1 MFAVYLSSHIF
12 LLNVVQ
18 VHSYLTNYLTR
29 FFCSQVRYSVYTGVT
44 MSILTATSIKGLKPK
59 AKPYYKWD
67 SNGERG
73 TGKLG
78 VQVTPKGAK
87 RFTFRYFVGGKS
99 KFIPLGQFPELSLTE
114 AREKQKEYGQMLLQ
128 GLDPKDT
135 IEAAQKAQEQAQ
147 RKEARKGTISQLFNA
162 YTSQMER
169 DGKRTHKAVLNAL
182 EKEVY
187 SIIPPATK
195 AKAVTTHDLMLVL
208 AEMIKRGA
216 KTQSNRVRSYLMA
229 AFNYGLKHDNDP
241 ANFIDEAKFGLV
253 MNPVA
258 AIPKQKDAERIGEHY
273 LKMNEVTA
281 LIDDLN
287 NEYQRFKMG
296 ESIRNLIL
304 LCLFTGGQRPY
315 ELAASKWEAID
326 WQQRTLLITPD
337 ISKNKRAHIIPLTD
351 SALVVLQKQQV
362 NNESEFIF
370 PHRLNTG
377 EHIRLDSLSQGIA
390 RYREATTD
398 IRPFTPRDLRRT
410 CKTLMGEIGISKS
423 LRDRLQNH
431 ALNDV
436 SSKHYDRYEYLPEK
450 RIALESWEQKLSD
463 KELDNVVVFGETKY
477 GA

>member
-1 MFAVYLSSHIF
+1 M
-12 LLNVVQ
+12 
-18 VHSYLTNYLTR
+18 LTVSTIR
-29 FFCSQVRYSVYTGVT
+29 
-44 MSILTATSIKGLKPK
+44 GLKPK
-59 AKPYYKWD
+59 DKPYYEWD
-67 SNGERG
+67 TNSQRG
-73 TGKLG
+73 RGKLG
-78 VQVTPKGAK
+78 VQVTPKGSK
-87 RFTFRYFVGGKS
+87 RFVFRYFVEGKA
-99 KFIPLGQFPELSLTE
+99 KFIPLGQFPELTLND
-114 AREKQKEYGQMLLQ
+114 ARNKQKELGELLIQ
-128 GLDPKDT
+128 GVDPKEQLEST
-135 IEAAQKAQEQAQ
+135 RKAKEQEK
-147 RKEARKGTISQLFNA
+147 REEARKGSVKQLFDA
-162 YTSQMER
+162 YVSQMQK
-169 DGKRTHKAVLNAL
+169 DGKRTHKAVLASL

-187 SIIPPATK
+187 PIIPPATK
-195 AKAVTTHDLMLVL
+195 AKDVTTHDLMLVL
-208 AEMIKRGA
+208 AAMIKRGA

-258 AIPKQKDAERIGEHY
+258 AIPKQKDAERVGEHY
-273 LKMNEVTA
+273 LKLGEVMV

-326 WQQRTLLITPD
+326 WQQKTLLITPD
-337 ISKNKRAHIIPLTD
+337 ISKNKRPHIIPLTD
-351 SALVVLQKQQV
+351 SALVVLKKQQF

-370 PHRLNTG
+370 PHRFNSG

-390 RYREATTD
+390 RYRESTPE

-410 CKTLMGEIGISKS
+410 CKTLMGEVGISKS

-450 RIALESWEQKLSD
+450 RRALEVWEQKLS
-463 KELDNVVVFGETKY
+463 LQTVDNVLAFKG
-477 GA
+477 

>member
-1 MFAVYLSSHIF
+1 M
-12 LLNVVQ
+12 
-18 VHSYLTNYLTR
+18 LTVSTIR
-29 FFCSQVRYSVYTGVT
+29 
-44 MSILTATSIKGLKPK
+44 GLKPK
-59 AKPYYKWD
+59 DKPYYEWD
-67 SNGERG
+67 TNSQRG
-73 TGKLG
+73 RGKLG
-78 VQVTPKGAK
+78 VQVTPKGSK
-87 RFTFRYFVGGKS
+87 RFVFRYFVEGKA
-99 KFIPLGQFPELSLTE
+99 KFIPLGQFPELTLND
-114 AREKQKEYGQMLLQ
+114 ARNKQKELGELLIQ
-128 GLDPKDT
+128 GVDPKEQLEST
-135 IEAAQKAQEQAQ
+135 RKAKEQEK
-147 RKEARKGTISQLFNA
+147 REEARKGSVKQLFDA
-162 YTSQMER
+162 YVSQMQK
-169 DGKRTHKAVLNAL
+169 DGKRTHKAVLASL

-187 SIIPPATK
+187 PIIPPATK
-195 AKAVTTHDLMLVL
+195 AKDVTTHDLMLVL
-208 AEMIKRGA
+208 AAMIKRGA

-258 AIPKQKDAERIGEHY
+258 AIPKQKDAERVGEHY
-273 LKMNEVTA
+273 LKLGEVMA

-326 WQQRTLLITPD
+326 WQQKTLLITPD
-337 ISKNKRAHIIPLTD
+337 ISKNKRPHIIPLTD
-351 SALVVLQKQQV
+351 SALVVLKKQQF
-362 NNESEFIF
+362 NNESAFIF
-370 PHRLNTG
+370 PHRFNTG

-390 RYREATTD
+390 RYREFTPE

-410 CKTLMGEIGISKS
+410 CKTLMGEVGISKS

-450 RIALESWEQKLSD
+450 RRALEVWEQKLT
-463 KELDNVVVFGETKY
+463 LQTVDNVLAFKG
-477 GA
+477 

>member
-1 MFAVYLSSHIF
+1 M
-12 LLNVVQ
+12 
-18 VHSYLTNYLTR
+18 LTVSTIR
-29 FFCSQVRYSVYTGVT
+29 
-44 MSILTATSIKGLKPK
+44 GLKPK
-59 AKPYYKWD
+59 DKPYYEWD
-67 SNGERG
+67 TNSQRG
-73 TGKLG
+73 RGKLG
-78 VQVTPKGAK
+78 VQVTPKGSK
-87 RFTFRYFVGGKS
+87 RFVFRYFVEGKA
-99 KFIPLGQFPELSLTE
+99 KFIPLGQFPELTLND
-114 AREKQKEYGQMLLQ
+114 ARNKQKELGELLIQ
-128 GLDPKDT
+128 GVDPKEQLEST
-135 IEAAQKAQEQAQ
+135 RKAKEQEK
-147 RKEARKGTISQLFNA
+147 REEARKGSVKQLFDA
-162 YTSQMER
+162 YVSQMQK
-169 DGKRTHKAVLNAL
+169 DGKRTHKAVLASL

-187 SIIPPATK
+187 PIIPPATK
-195 AKAVTTHDLMLVL
+195 AKDVTTHDLMLIL
-208 AEMIKRGA
+208 AAMIKRGA

-258 AIPKQKDAERIGEHY
+258 AIPKQKDAERVGEHY
-273 LKMNEVTA
+273 LKLGEVMV

-326 WQQRTLLITPD
+326 WQQKTLLITPD
-337 ISKNKRAHIIPLTD
+337 ISKNKRPHIIPLTD
-351 SALVVLQKQQV
+351 SALVVLKKQQF

-370 PHRLNTG
+370 PHRFNSG

-390 RYREATTD
+390 RYRESTPE
-398 IRPFTPRDLRRT
+398 IKPFTPRDLRRT
-410 CKTLMGEIGISKS
+410 CKTLMGEAGISKS

-450 RIALESWEQKLSD
+450 RRALEVWEQKLS
-463 KELDNVVVFGETKY
+463 LQTVDNVLAFKG
-477 GA
+477 

>member
-1 MFAVYLSSHIF
+1 M
-12 LLNVVQ
+12 
-18 VHSYLTNYLTR
+18 LTVNTIR
-29 FFCSQVRYSVYTGVT
+29 
-44 MSILTATSIKGLKPK
+44 GLKPK
-59 AKPYYKWD
+59 DKPYYEWD
-67 SNGERG
+67 TNSQRG
-73 TGKLG
+73 RGKLG
-78 VQVTPKGAK
+78 VQVTPKGSK
-87 RFTFRYFVGGKS
+87 RFVFRYFVEGKA
-99 KFIPLGQFPELSLTE
+99 KFIPLGQFPELTLND
-114 AREKQKEYGQMLLQ
+114 ARNKQKELGELLIQ
-128 GLDPKDT
+128 GVDPKEQLEST
-135 IEAAQKAQEQAQ
+135 RKAKEQEK
-147 RKEARKGTISQLFNA
+147 REEARKGSVKQLFDA
-162 YTSQMER
+162 YVSQMQK
-169 DGKRTHKAVLNAL
+169 DGKRTHKAVLASL

-187 SIIPPATK
+187 PIIPPATK
-195 AKAVTTHDLMLVL
+195 AKDVTTHDLMLIL
-208 AEMIKRGA
+208 AAMIKRGA

-258 AIPKQKDAERIGEHY
+258 AIPKQKDAERVGEHY
-273 LKMNEVTA
+273 LKLGEVMV

-326 WQQRTLLITPD
+326 WQQKTLLITPD
-337 ISKNKRAHIIPLTD
+337 ISKNKRPHIIPLTD
-351 SALVVLQKQQV
+351 SALVVLKKQQF

-370 PHRLNTG
+370 PHRFNSG

-390 RYREATTD
+390 RYRESTPE
-398 IRPFTPRDLRRT
+398 IKPFTPRDLRRT
-410 CKTLMGEIGISKS
+410 CKTLMGEAGISKS

-450 RIALESWEQKLSD
+450 RRALEVWEQKLS
-463 KELDNVVVFGETKY
+463 LQTVDNVLAFKG
-477 GA
+477 

>member
-1 MFAVYLSSHIF
+1 M
-12 LLNVVQ
+12 
-18 VHSYLTNYLTR
+18 LTVSTIR
-29 FFCSQVRYSVYTGVT
+29 
-44 MSILTATSIKGLKPK
+44 GLKPK
-59 AKPYYKWD
+59 DKPYYEWD
-67 SNGERG
+67 TNSQRG
-73 TGKLG
+73 RGKLG
-78 VQVTPKGAK
+78 VQVTPKGSK
-87 RFTFRYFVGGKS
+87 RFVFRYFVEGKA
-99 KFIPLGQFPELSLTE
+99 KFIPLGQFPELTLND
-114 AREKQKEYGQMLLQ
+114 ARNKQKELGELLIQ
-128 GLDPKDT
+128 GVDPKEQLEST
-135 IEAAQKAQEQAQ
+135 RKAKEQEK
-147 RKEARKGTISQLFNA
+147 REEARKGSVKQLFDA
-162 YTSQMER
+162 YVSQMQK
-169 DGKRTHKAVLNAL
+169 DGKRTHKAVLASL

-187 SIIPPATK
+187 PIIPPATK
-195 AKAVTTHDLMLVL
+195 AKDVTTHDLMLVL
-208 AEMIKRGA
+208 AAMIKRGA

-258 AIPKQKDAERIGEHY
+258 AIPKQKDAERVGEHY
-273 LKMNEVTA
+273 LKLGEVMV

-326 WQQRTLLITPD
+326 WQQKTLLITPD
-337 ISKNKRAHIIPLTD
+337 ISKNKRPHIIPLTD
-351 SALVVLQKQQV
+351 SALVVLKKQQF

-370 PHRLNTG
+370 PHRFNSG

-390 RYREATTD
+390 RYRESTPE
-398 IRPFTPRDLRRT
+398 IKPFTPRDLRRT
-410 CKTLMGEIGISKS
+410 CKTLMGEVGISKS

-450 RIALESWEQKLSD
+450 RRALEVWEQKLS
-463 KELDNVVVFGETKY
+463 LQTVDNVLAFKG
-477 GA
+477 